1 MMRKGN
7 PEVAEPVSLEVQDG
21 RGQIKRSSGLTE
33 EVYKRIRADIMSLRI
48 PPNTR
53 IFVDYL
59 ARELGVSQTPV
70 REALSML
77 EAVGLVTKR
86 HFIGYCTAPK
96 FDREQYR
103 RLFQIRL
110 LLEPHAARMAAEKID
125 RPTLERLGSL

>member
-1 MMRKGN
+1 MARRRN
-7 PEVAEPVSLEVQDG
+7 SDAAELTSVDVQEA

-33 EVYKRIRADIMSLRI
+33 EVYNRIRGDIMSLRI

-59 ARELGVSQTPV
+59 ARELGVSQTPI

-86 HFIGYCTAPK
+86 HFIGYCTAPE
-96 FDREQYR
+96 FNREQYR
-103 RLFQIRL
+103 RLFEIRL
-110 LLEPHAARMAAEKID
+110 L
-125 RPTLERLGSL
+125 